1 MHKANRN
8 DELYQT
14 LQDSISNDDILKF
27 CAEEK
32 KRKRAEVAGLKGP
45 AGIETLHALQERA
58 TQQAKKKKKKKKK
71 K

>member
-1 MHKANRN
+1 MHKANRK

-14 LQDSISNDDILKF
+14 LQDGIDNDDILKF

-32 KRKRAEVAGLKGP
+32 KRKRAEVARLQGP

-58 TQQAKKKKKKKKK
+58 TQQTKKKKQ
-71 K
+71 